1 MNFDARSRSSESAM
15 KGCSVLITKNEF
27 AVLAALEREPGTS
40 QRAIAAR
47 KAMSLG
53 SVNAAYKALVDKGLV
68 VDGALS
74 DAGFEALAPF
84 KVDNAI
90 ILAAG
95 LSSRFAPISYEKPKG
110 LLHVRG
116 EILIERQI
124 RQLQES
130 GIDDI
135 TVVAGYKKEYF
146 FYLASKFGV
155 RIKVNPQYATR
166 NNSYTLWLVRDRL
179 DNTYVCSSD
188 DYFEENPF
196 EHYVY
201 EAYYA
206 TQYVDGPTEEWCV
219 TTGSSDRITQ
229 VSVGG
234 TTPGQCSATRTS
246 TVRSPQA
253 LSRFSMMPCVD
264 PSWQTGFG
272 KTSSAPTQTSC
283 TWPLGA
289 IPEPRFTSLTPLIR

>member
-1 MNFDARSRSSESAM
+1 M

-95 LSSRFAPISYEKPKG
+95 LSSRFASISYEKPKG

-146 FYLASKFGV
+146 FYLEEKHGV
-155 RIKVNPQYATR
+155 SIVVN
-166 NNSYTLWLVRDRL
+166 
-179 DNTYVCSSD
+179 
-188 DYFEENPF
+188 EE
-196 EHYVY
+196 
-201 EAYYA
+201 
-206 TQYVDGPTEEWCV
+206 
-219 TTGSSDRITQ
+219 
-229 VSVGG
+229 
-234 TTPGQCSATRTS
+234 
-246 TVRSPQA
+246 
-253 LSRFSMMPCVD
+253 
-264 PSWQTGFG
+264 
-272 KTSSAPTQTSC
+272 
-283 TWPLGA
+283 
-289 IPEPRFTSLTPLIR
+289 

>member
-1 MNFDARSRSSESAM
+1 M

-146 FYLASKFGV
+146 FYLEEKHGV
-155 RIKVNPQYATR
+155 SIVVNEEYATR
-166 NNSYTLWLVRDRL
+166 NNHSSLMVVRERL
-179 DNTYVCSSD
+179 GNTFICSSD
-188 DYFEENPF
+188 NYFVENPF
-196 EHYVY
+196 EPYVWK
-201 EAYYA
+201 AYYA
-206 TQYVDGPTEEWCV
+206 VSGIFQVFPACPIPRGPYERMV
-219 TTGSSDRITQ
+219 H
-229 VSVGG
+229 
-234 TTPGQCSATRTS
+234 A
-246 TVRSPQA
+246 
-253 LSRFSMMPCVD
+253 F
-264 PSWQTGFG
+264 GFG
-272 KTSSAPTQTSC
+272 QPH
-283 TWPLGA
+283 
-289 IPEPRFTSLTPLIR
+289 RFGRYRWQRLSYHARPCLLR

>member
-1 MNFDARSRSSESAM
+1 MTSTHDRDRLNLHE
-15 KGCSVLITKNEF
+15 GCSVLITKNEF

-130 GIDDI
+130 GHRRHHCGGR
-135 TVVAGYKKEYF
+135 VQE
-146 FYLASKFGV
+146 GV
-155 RIKVNPQYATR
+155 LLLP
-166 NNSYTLWLVRDRL
+166 
-179 DNTYVCSSD
+179 
-188 DYFEENPF
+188 
-196 EHYVY
+196 
-201 EAYYA
+201 
-206 TQYVDGPTEEWCV
+206 
-219 TTGSSDRITQ
+219 
-229 VSVGG
+229 
-234 TTPGQCSATRTS
+234 
-246 TVRSPQA
+246 
-253 LSRFSMMPCVD
+253 
-264 PSWQTGFG
+264 
-272 KTSSAPTQTSC
+272 
-283 TWPLGA
+283 
-289 IPEPRFTSLTPLIR
+289 

>member
-95 LSSRFAPISYEKPKG
+95 LSSRFAPIS
-110 LLHVRG
+110 
-116 EILIERQI
+116 
-124 RQLQES
+124 
-130 GIDDI
+130 
-135 TVVAGYKKEYF
+135 
-146 FYLASKFGV
+146 
-155 RIKVNPQYATR
+155 
-166 NNSYTLWLVRDRL
+166 
-179 DNTYVCSSD
+179 
-188 DYFEENPF
+188 
-196 EHYVY
+196 
-201 EAYYA
+201 
-206 TQYVDGPTEEWCV
+206 
-219 TTGSSDRITQ
+219 
-229 VSVGG
+229 
-234 TTPGQCSATRTS
+234 
-246 TVRSPQA
+246 
-253 LSRFSMMPCVD
+253 
-264 PSWQTGFG
+264 
-272 KTSSAPTQTSC
+272 
-283 TWPLGA
+283 
-289 IPEPRFTSLTPLIR
+289 

>member
-1 MNFDARSRSSESAM
+1 M

-146 FYLASKFGV
+146 FYLEEKHGV
-155 RIKVNPQYATR
+155 SIVVNEEYATR
-166 NNSYTLWLVRDRL
+166 NNHSSLMVVRERML
-179 DNTYVCSSD
+179 FRQLLRREPLRAVRVEGLLRC
-188 DYFEENPF
+188 PIPRGP
-196 EHYVY
+196 Y
-201 EAYYA
+201 ERMVHA
-206 TQYVDGPTEEWCV
+206 
-219 TTGSSDRITQ
+219 
-229 VSVGG
+229 
-234 TTPGQCSATRTS
+234 
-246 TVRSPQA
+246 
-253 LSRFSMMPCVD
+253 F
-264 PSWQTGFG
+264 GFG
-272 KTSSAPTQTSC
+272 QPH
-283 TWPLGA
+283 
-289 IPEPRFTSLTPLIR
+289 RFGRYRWQRLSYHARPCLLR